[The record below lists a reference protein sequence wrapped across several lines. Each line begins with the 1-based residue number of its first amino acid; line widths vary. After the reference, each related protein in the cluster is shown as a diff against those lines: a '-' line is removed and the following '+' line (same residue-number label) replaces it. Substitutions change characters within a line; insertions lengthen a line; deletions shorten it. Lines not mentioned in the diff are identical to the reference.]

1 MKKQTIISAVF
12 IAASWSVNAQ
22 WWGFTEPTALPG
34 TVNSVGAEESMPV
47 FSKDSSI
54 LYFVRTF
61 DENNTGGT
69 YDQDIWQSKRQSDGS
84 YSELTRVKKL
94 NNKFNN
100 AAVGVSKDGSKMYL
114 FNTYEGKKD
123 VEKGIAVSE
132 GNSGGWS
139 KPSPLEIPGLDID
152 GDSYGFH
159 VSGNGKVIIISYEG
173 PGSLGKEDLYVSTK
187 TGETWSSPKHMG
199 ATINSAG
206 YEISPFLSPSGDTL
220 FFSSNGMGGEG
231 DADIFYAVKQGS
243 WTSWSKPVNLGNKI
257 NSPKFDA
264 YFSFAGDHAYWSSNR
279 DGELS
284 DIYMI
289 TFLNPPPIEVECVAT
304 NVSEFGAA
312 DGSIDLMIDGG
323 DGPYSI
329 LWSNGASTED
339 IAGLAPG
346 EYSATVTDKVGQ
358 EARATCSI
366 IQPDKPLMVY
376 ENYQL
381 KHFYGYNKNKLTTKN
396 GELRDFVNSIS
407 KDLEAGRKLVT
418 IKIYSSA
425 SQVPTKTFGTNE
437 KLAQVRAENIK
448 NDLEEFF
455 KKSEGKVKVE
465 IVSAVVAGPAYVEDS
480 ANLEKYKPYQ
490 FIELKTE

>member
-1 MKKQTIISAVF
+1 MKKQTIISAAF

-22 WWGFTEPTALPG
+22 WWGFTEPVALPG
-34 TVNSVGAEESMPV
+34 TVNSVEAEESMPV

-61 DENNTGGT
+61 DENNTGGA
-69 YDQDIWQSKRQSDGS
+69 YDQDIWQSTRQSDGS

-100 AAVGVSKDGSKMYL
+100 AAVGVSKDGSVMYL

-123 VEKGIAVSE
+123 LEKGIAVSKGE
-132 GNSGGWS
+132 SGSWS
-139 KPSPLEIPGLDID
+139 KPETLEIPGLDID
-152 GDSYGFH
+152 GESYGFH
-159 VSGNGKVIIISYEG
+159 VSENGKVIIISYEG

-187 TGETWSSPKHMG
+187 SGETWSSPMHMG
-199 ATINSAG
+199 AAINSAG

-264 YFSFAGDHAYWSSNR
+264 YFNYAGDHAYWSSNR

-289 TFLNPPPIEVECVAT
+289 TFLKPPPISVECMAK

-312 DGSIDLMIDGG
+312 DGSIDLTIDGG
-323 DGPYSI
+323 QGPFTI
-329 LWSNGASTED
+329 LWSNGSSAKGVK
-339 IAGLAPG
+339 GLAPG
-346 EYSATVTDKVGQ
+346 EYTATVKDQAGQ
-358 EARATCSI
+358 EASTMCVI
-366 IQPDKPLMVY
+366 TQPDKPLIVY

-381 KHFYGYNKNKLTTKN
+381 KHFYGYNKNKLSTDS
-396 GELRDFVNSIS
+396 GELKDFVNSIS
-407 KDLEAGRKLVT
+407 KDLEAGRNSVT

-448 NDLEEFF
+448 KDLEDYF
-455 KKSEGKVKVE
+455 KKNGGKVKVE
-465 IVSAVVAGPAYVEDS
+465 IVSAVVAGPEYVEDS
-480 ANLEKYKPYQ
+480 SNQEKYKPYQ